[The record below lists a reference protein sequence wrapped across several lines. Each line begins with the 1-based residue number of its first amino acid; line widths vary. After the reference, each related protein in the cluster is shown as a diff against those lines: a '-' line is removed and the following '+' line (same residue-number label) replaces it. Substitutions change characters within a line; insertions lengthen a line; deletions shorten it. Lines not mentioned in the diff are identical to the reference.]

1 VRVQKEYALL
11 AQSGLIAKSG
21 ARIHPQPACLGPTT
35 AGVEHR
41 DRRIVGEELG
51 GGEPGMQRLQPSTG
65 VADGG
70 GEAMAAGTERSHANI
85 QPYSSLTPGLVSVT
99 MPMAHNNSV
108 TAAGDMRKN
117 ISKCDAPHTLL
128 TPHNRGPCWRAHPGL
143 LGAVRLADG
152 IDRRSAG
159 PVAIRVGVEHRLQIR
174 LQVASGDLLGDTVGH
189 RRNAQRAR
197 ATVCLRNIDPPH
209 RRRKTASR
217 RQPVPGSA

>member
-1 VRVQKEYALL
+1 M
-11 AQSGLIAKSG
+11 
-21 ARIHPQPACLGPTT
+21 TT
-35 AGVEHR
+35 ADSHIGSNRQHR
-41 DRRIVGEELG
+41 LSDQV
-51 GGEPGMQRLQPSTG
+51 P
-65 VADGG
+65 
-70 GEAMAAGTERSHANI
+70 ANTI

>member
-70 GEAMAAGTERSHANI
+70 ANI